1 MRLCRI
7 SSDVD
12 SRTVSNEVRAMCRL
26 QASSNTL
33 LAHFISIVLAQWLL
47 RVLNKGAQ
55 PAQPQAA

>member
-1 MRLCRI
+1 MADGVAWQFAGFPTGNFDHFI
-7 SSDVD
+7 GS
-12 SRTVSNEVRAMCRL
+12 AL

-55 PAQPQAA
+55 PAGQAA

>member
-1 MRLCRI
+1 MCI
-7 SSDVD
+7 SV
-12 SRTVSNEVRAMCRL
+12 

-55 PAQPQAA
+55 PAQPQQFKTT